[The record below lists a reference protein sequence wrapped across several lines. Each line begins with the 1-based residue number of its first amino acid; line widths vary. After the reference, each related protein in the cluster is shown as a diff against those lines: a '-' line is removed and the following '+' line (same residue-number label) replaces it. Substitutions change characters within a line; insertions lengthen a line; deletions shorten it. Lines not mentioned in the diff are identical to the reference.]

1 VWHEVDRHGRLGG
14 GEGLASS
21 VERAPSLMPMAND
34 VIGGAALSG

>member
-1 VWHEVDRHGRLGG
+1 VARSGQTWPVGG